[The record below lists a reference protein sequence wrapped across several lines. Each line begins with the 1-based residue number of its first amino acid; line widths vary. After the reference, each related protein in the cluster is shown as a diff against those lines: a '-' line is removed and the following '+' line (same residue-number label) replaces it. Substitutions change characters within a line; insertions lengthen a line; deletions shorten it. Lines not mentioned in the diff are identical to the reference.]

1 MAEHQARRF
10 TTGERWLLLLLA
22 RSCFDDAAHELN
34 GTEDDCAPGY
44 NVGQLGRGGGA
55 RVRHGCGRYT
65 SGAKNRPEQ
74 HGFLGRSVVHGL
86 LVEGMQH
93 ARSSMCITIYR
104 DHQEEIPSTCIFQ
117 VNLEGPL
124 LTGAT
129 WIADRSRF

>member
-10 TTGERWLLLLLA
+10 TTGTRRLLLLLA

-86 LVEGMQH
+86 LVEGTQH
-93 ARSSMCITIYR
+93 ARNSMCITNYR
-104 DHQEEIPSTCIFQ
+104 NHQGKIPSTRIFQ
-117 VNLEGPL
+117 VNLEGL
-124 LTGAT
+124 LSTGGA
-129 WIADRSRF
+129 WIAFRSRF